1 MKTFSRLPGKDSVH
15 VNQDDTTTIIYH
27 GLLVQYIAKREKIMI
42 NSVAV
47 CIYTITCKC
56 PNILVDLQ

>member
-1 MKTFSRLPGKDSVH
+1 MKTFLRLPGKDSEH

-27 GLLVQYIAKREKIMI
+27 DSLVEYIGKREKIMI

-47 CIYTITCKC
+47 CIYTITYKC
-56 PNILVDLQ
+56 PNILVDL